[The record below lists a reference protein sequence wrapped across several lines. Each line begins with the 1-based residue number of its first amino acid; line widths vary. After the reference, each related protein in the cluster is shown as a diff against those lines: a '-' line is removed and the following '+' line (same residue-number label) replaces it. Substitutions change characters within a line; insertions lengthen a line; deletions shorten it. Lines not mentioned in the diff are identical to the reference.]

1 MLGDPMKGYRIAIL
15 MLLVPVG
22 WFAALYLGSDAIF
35 ARMGMG
41 MHPVTFLMIF
51 MFLATLAAAGV
62 FHRLA
67 TVKAELLAGNRVLA
81 RWSVDRATFERFVPL
96 ALADDR
102 ADKRQALVTV
112 WFFLAVIFGGFAIY
126 DPEVA
131 LPMMSVAAFVAAMV
145 GLAFLIGQS
154 VNARQMLWRDG
165 VVIVG
170 ERGLLLNGVLHCWG
184 IPFSWLSNAALDES
198 KPDLTVMYA
207 YLSRYGPQFV
217 TVTLPVS
224 AATLDQARIA
234 EHRLLALAGKVRRA
248 RSPRSRRVP
257 RASQQ

>member
-1 MLGDPMKGYRIAIL
+1 
-15 MLLVPVG
+15 
-22 WFAALYLGSDAIF
+22 
-35 ARMGMG
+35 
-41 MHPVTFLMIF
+41 
-51 MFLATLAAAGV
+51 MFPATLAAGGV

-131 LPMMSVAAFVAAMV
+131 VPMMSVAAFVAAIV
-145 GLAFLIGQS
+145 ERAAAWGITRRGSPTEVAEQADVVSVHLALNDETRGLLGADFF
-154 VNARQMLWRDG
+154 AAMRDG

-234 EHRLLALAGKVRRA
+234 EQRLLALAGKVRRA